1 MSLSLLYHLQTACWA
16 CRRPGP
22 QTSGQ
27 TLASVLFIPPSASE
41 NHLPLRSL
49 TWGYAP
55 GQSMLGAS
63 SWQMLPTQPLS
74 VPSVLLV

>member
-1 MSLSLLYHLQTACWA
+1 MNLLLLYHLQTACWR
-16 CRRPGP
+16 CRCLGP

-41 NHLPLRSL
+41 DCLPLRSL

-55 GQSMLGAS
+55 GQSVPGAS
-63 SWQMLPTQPLS
+63 SWQILPTQPLS
-74 VPSVLLV
+74 LLSVLLV

>member
-1 MSLSLLYHLQTACWA
+1 MSLSLLYHLQTACWTY
-16 CRRPGP
+16 RRLGP

-27 TLASVLFIPPSASE
+27 TLASVLFIPLSASE
-41 NHLPLRSL
+41 DCLPLRSL

-63 SWQMLPTQPLS
+63 WQILPTQPLS